1 MMRVTTNAATTGKLL
16 GFVQVRVG
24 SRTYAVPVQAM
35 EMDQD
40 GGAPAGGFFVE
51 GDQLGI
57 VVDES
62 APDVAEQIKRA
73 TAEAVRHLS
82 LNVLN

>member
-1 MMRVTTNAATTGKLL
+1 MMRVTTTSAGKLL

-24 SRTYAVPVQAM
+24 PRTFAVPVQALDL
-35 EMDQD
+35 DQD
-40 GGAPAGGFFVE
+40 GGARVGGFFVE

-62 APDVAEQIKRA
+62 APDVDDQIKRA
-73 TAEAVRHLS
+73 TDEAVRHLS
-82 LNVLN
+82 LKVLN